1 MEQRKDA
8 LSALLMKNGAADI
21 CEQMKK
27 YALSAEELAE
37 AQSQI
42 EEEKH
47 SFLCNFRSLADFQ
60 EQTATW
66 LIPGWIPEGQ
76 ITLLAADGGVGKTSL
91 WCDFAAA
98 ISSGRPCIL
107 DPPAIRRDPGLVAF
121 LTTEDSV
128 RKKLKRKLRLA
139 GANEGNIITPDFQG
153 DKDGSL
159 RKLKFGTDEM
169 AQFIRHFKPKF
180 CIFDPIQGFV
190 PPEINM
196 GNRNAMRDCM
206 APLVSLGEEV
216 GTSFL
221 VVCHSNKRKG
231 ASGRDRIADSADLW
245 DIARSVMMAGYTE
258 TEGVRYLSNEKNN
271 YDGLQE
277 TRLFSIDNDGRP
289 HLEGTSWKRD
299 REYQQ
304 DAADARSAPKRDD
317 CKDFIVN
324 RIETAGG
331 CMTAKS
337 LESLANSAG
346 YSPRTIRR
354 AREDLQRDG
363 TLTYERG
370 KNGSHAPWEL
380 RLSSYP
386 SQEFVELPP
395 NEETPWT

>member
-27 YALSAEELAE
+27 YALSTEELAE
-37 AQSQI
+37 AKSQI
-42 EEEKH
+42 EAEKN

-169 AQFIRHFKPKF
+169 AQFIRYFKPKL

-245 DIARSVMMAGYTE
+245 DIARSVMMAGYTV
-258 TEGVRYLSNEKNN
+258 TEGVRYLSHEKNN
-271 YDGLQE
+271 YCALQE
-277 TRLFSIDNDGRP
+277 TLLFSIDSEGRP
-289 HLEGTSWKRD
+289 HSEGTSWKRD
-299 REYQQ
+299 CEYQLE
-304 DAADARSAPKRDD
+304 AVEARSAPKRDD
-317 CKDFIVN
+317 CKDFLVDLL
-324 RIETAGG
+324 ETVGG
-331 CMTAKS
+331 NAPVKD
-337 LESLANSAG
+337 LENKAAAAG
-346 YSPRTIRR
+346 YSFATIRR
-354 AREDLQRDG
+354 AKDALKRDG
-363 TLTYERG
+363 ILTFKRG
-370 KNGSHAPWEL
+370 ENGSHAPWFAHLTNSHE
-380 RLSSYP
+380 
-386 SQEFVELPP
+386 QEFVELPP
-395 NEETPWT
+395 NVETPWT